1 MLQVRRIL
9 QLLSDG
15 HCKREGVSEDTS
27 PVIFDFFCLLQEKN
41 KLVGDL
47 HIPENIYPGKS
58 NLLIKSNLESSSTY
72 TE

>member
-1 MLQVRRIL
+1 M
-9 QLLSDG
+9 SD
-15 HCKREGVSEDTS
+15 C
-27 PVIFDFFCLLQEKN
+27 FCLLQKKN